1 MKIVCIMQARYG
13 SSRLPGKILK
23 EICGKTILEHDVE
36 RLKLVPNIDEIVIAT
51 TTEKQDDKIVNEA
64 KKLNVKY
71 FRGSENDVL
80 SRYYLAA
87 KENKADIVIRITSD
101 CPCIDY
107 YILEDMINIFMK
119 EIANVDYMSNILER
133 TYPRGYDIEIFK
145 FSALKKAF
153 LMADKEYEREHVT
166 PYLYNLD
173 NNFKRLSYKNDKDYS
188 RYRVTVDTKED
199 FEVIKLIY
207 EGLFNKKGYFL
218 LNDVIDFLEKRPY
231 IVKINENIEQKK
243 LGE

>member
-1 MKIVCIMQARYG
+1 MQARYG